1 MIYCHVVEPSLGL
14 APTIVDRIFE
24 MILRLR
30 ETGLTILLKET
41 FVILGMLVI
50 GGLSTVSGAV
60 VGAFPVTFAFE
71 GLRALE
77 SAVNLAEV
85 FPRPVVGLVEVALAC
100 GMIAL
105 LILRPG
111 GIFARAEIG
120 ALLLAGRTRDRR

>member
-30 ETGLTILLKET
+30 ETGLMILLKEA

-60 VGAFPVTFAFE
+60 VGAFLVTFAFE

-77 SAVNLAEV
+77 SPGSTWPRCFRVRSSGLPRWRWPAE
-85 FPRPVVGLVEVALAC
+85 
-100 GMIAL
+100 
-105 LILRPG
+105 
-111 GIFARAEIG
+111 
-120 ALLLAGRTRDRR
+120 